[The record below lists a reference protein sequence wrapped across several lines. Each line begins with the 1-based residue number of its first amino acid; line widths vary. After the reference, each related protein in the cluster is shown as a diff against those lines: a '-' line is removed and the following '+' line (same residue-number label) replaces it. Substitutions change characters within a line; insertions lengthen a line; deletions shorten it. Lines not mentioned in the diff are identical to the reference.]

1 MVLSNVD
8 FPAPLGPIRPTSCPR
23 SAWRSTPSNSV
34 LPSISYVR
42 SCALIACWLLPFMV
56 CYSARLKG
64 VFDGSGKSFGHRI
77 RARSSA
83 PRMFQ

>member
-8 FPAPLGPIRPTSCPR
+8 FPAPLGPMRPTNCPR
-23 SAWRSTPSNSV
+23 SAWRSTPSSSI

-42 SCALIACWLLPFMV
+42 SCALIACGLVSFLLY
-56 CYSARLKG
+56 YSARLKG
-64 VFDGSGKSFGHRI
+64 VFDGSGKSFGQRS
-77 RARSSA
+77 RAKSSA